1 LATALSWM
9 TLYSREQYEYHMS
22 YIKNR
27 ILSFR
32 FAFRGITTLFRETP
46 NAVLQ
51 LIAAALAVA
60 LGVFLHISR
69 GEWLALVII
78 IGGVL
83 AMEALNSALEVL
95 SDYVCRN
102 EIHPSIGKV
111 KDLTAAAVL
120 IAALASLAVGI
131 LIFLPKII
139 LLFS

>member
-1 LATALSWM
+1 
-9 TLYSREQYEYHMS
+9 MS
-22 YIKNR
+22 YIKKR

-32 FAFRGITTLFRETP
+32 FAFRGIITLFRETP

-51 LIAAALAVA
+51 LIAAALAVV

-69 GEWLALVII
+69 GEWLALVIV

-95 SDYVCRN
+95 SDYVCRK
-102 EIHPSIGKV
+102 EIHPAIKKV
-111 KDLTAAAVL
+111 KDISAAAVL
-120 IAALASLAVGI
+120 LAAMAALAVGI
-131 LIFLPKII
+131 VIFLPKII